1 MPDSN
6 GPIAIPWKVRLKYLG
21 VHWLQAP
28 LFVACLLAL
37 LWLWSGRMS
46 QITLVGQVEAVQVN
60 VTSPDA
66 GVLMSLEDPLSPFD
80 RVDKDVTLIARIDV
94 SDALSEMQTLTA
106 ERLRLQALIT
116 SESERLRL
124 EQRKLDQDDL
134 QQRRDGIQ
142 HELDRQRNQIGHRD
156 QVDELRR
163 ELNDLQQ
170 RRRELELRLAESS
183 AQRLAGQLEVSGL
196 QRQRLQVEDLVRRN
210 ATPSLRLDELD
221 SQIAVKQLVIRQG
234 ERFAETVQGQI
245 ADLEREVAQAQTRWE
260 QASLAWKEFL
270 AQSTDPVS
278 TVEGDRET
286 TLDTE
291 TLLEPLARALAVQ
304 DAKVRALAQRIA
316 SNEIRAPVSGMIAE
330 VHQPPGTFVRS
341 GEPIVTIAADQSR
354 WIVAYLDQRNR
365 SLLRPA
371 DKIEIRIRGVDSR
384 SDRVGHGTVV
394 GLGVQYELV
403 PGHLRRNPEMTQWG
417 LPVRIEVP
425 DGMMVMPGEMVDLVF
440 TFAQSTR
447 MSM

>member
-170 RRRELELRLAESS
+170 Q
-183 AQRLAGQLEVSGL
+183 QRKNLNSGS
-196 QRQRLQVEDLVRRN
+196 RN
-210 ATPSLRLDELD
+210 LLPND
-221 SQIAVKQLVIRQG
+221 S
-234 ERFAETVQGQI
+234 
-245 ADLEREVAQAQTRWE
+245 
-260 QASLAWKEFL
+260 
-270 AQSTDPVS
+270 PV
-278 TVEGDRET
+278 
-286 TLDTE
+286 
-291 TLLEPLARALAVQ
+291 
-304 DAKVRALAQRIA
+304 
-316 SNEIRAPVSGMIAE
+316 N
-330 VHQPPGTFVRS
+330 
-341 GEPIVTIAADQSR
+341 
-354 WIVAYLDQRNR
+354 
-365 SLLRPA
+365 
-371 DKIEIRIRGVDSR
+371 
-384 SDRVGHGTVV
+384 
-394 GLGVQYELV
+394 
-403 PGHLRRNPEMTQWG
+403 
-417 LPVRIEVP
+417 
-425 DGMMVMPGEMVDLVF
+425 
-440 TFAQSTR
+440 
-447 MSM
+447 

>member
-1 MPDSN
+1 M
-6 GPIAIPWKVRLKYLG
+6 
-21 VHWLQAP
+21 
-28 LFVACLLAL
+28 
-37 LWLWSGRMS
+37 
-46 QITLVGQVEAVQVN
+46 
-60 VTSPDA
+60 
-66 GVLMSLEDPLSPFD
+66 
-80 RVDKDVTLIARIDV
+80 
-94 SDALSEMQTLTA
+94 
-106 ERLRLQALIT
+106 
-116 SESERLRL
+116 
-124 EQRKLDQDDL
+124 
-134 QQRRDGIQ
+134 
-142 HELDRQRNQIGHRD
+142 
-156 QVDELRR
+156 
-163 ELNDLQQ
+163 
-170 RRRELELRLAESS
+170 
-183 AQRLAGQLEVSGL
+183 
-196 QRQRLQVEDLVRRN
+196 RRN

-440 TFAQSTR
+440 TFAINAHVHVAPGSQGMPFAFVHRVRSLLLATQYPFLI
-447 MSM
+447 